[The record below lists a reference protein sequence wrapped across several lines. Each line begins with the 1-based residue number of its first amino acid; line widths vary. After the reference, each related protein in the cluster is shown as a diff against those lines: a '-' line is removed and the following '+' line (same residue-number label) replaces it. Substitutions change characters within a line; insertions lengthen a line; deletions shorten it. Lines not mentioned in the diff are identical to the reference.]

1 MLLLDQNLNSGNIV
15 HPQVS
20 NLQQEI
26 QRLPGSARD
35 SIRHTKKVLVC
46 LHNTLWSHTLYHSP
60 HPPTPPHAQSQ
71 MVHRLAAVHRA
82 AVRTLQSYLT
92 PLSSPI
98 PPELA
103 KLVQRLSLLRAQ
115 LKVGVE
121 DADFQQTLKVGSWV
135 GLL

>member
-1 MLLLDQNLNSGNIV
+1 
-15 HPQVS
+15 
-20 NLQQEI
+20 
-26 QRLPGSARD
+26 
-35 SIRHTKKVLVC
+35 
-46 LHNTLWSHTLYHSP
+46 
-60 HPPTPPHAQSQ
+60 
-71 MVHRLAAVHRA
+71 MVHRLAAVYRA

-92 PLSSPI
+92 PRSSPI

-135 GLL
+135 GLLGSPSKMNFVLSA